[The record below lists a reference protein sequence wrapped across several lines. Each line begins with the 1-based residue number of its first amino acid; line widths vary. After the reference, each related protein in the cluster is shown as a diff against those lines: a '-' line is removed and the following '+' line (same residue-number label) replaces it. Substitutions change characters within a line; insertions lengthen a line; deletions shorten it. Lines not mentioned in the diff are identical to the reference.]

1 MAQGDG
7 CPFLVCAHKFVNIFC
22 KKLIFNFL
30 HNAESGTRLNGYFF
44 LVPILVCLFL
54 ILFVSL
60 VGVCCCY
67 LFCLLLFVCLF
78 FQKIVTFRFEFF

>member
-1 MAQGDG
+1 MISEAQGDG

-44 LVPILVCLFL
+44 LVPIFGLLVSYFVCQFSCLLLLVVLFVVVCLF
-54 ILFVSL
+54 
-60 VGVCCCY
+60 VC
-67 LFCLLLFVCLF
+67 FS
-78 FQKIVTFRFEFF
+78 KR